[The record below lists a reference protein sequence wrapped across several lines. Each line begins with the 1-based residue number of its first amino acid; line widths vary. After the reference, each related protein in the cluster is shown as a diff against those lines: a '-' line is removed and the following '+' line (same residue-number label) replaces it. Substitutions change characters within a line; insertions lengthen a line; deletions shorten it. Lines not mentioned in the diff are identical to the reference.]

1 MSSPRDPGAQGAAPG
16 TGHES
21 KADEPASSKERAAV
35 AQTLPAEA
43 LMPTLPPEASAAS
56 MRSARGPAGK
66 SAAAKQEE
74 VQFAVTLGP
83 DGPIDPHAA
92 TLRPGGDIDPYGE
105 TLSPSRRSAALA
117 DTLAPEDLATGST
130 LGPESASSLPERS
143 LDGVVSVG
151 DMSRLQSDYPVAR
164 WDRYEFQKKLGQGGM
179 GAVYKARDRRLGRDV
194 ALKFIRGGDP
204 NMVMR
209 FLQEARAQ
217 ARIDHPNVCK
227 VYEVGEVEGKAYIAM
242 QYVDGQSL
250 NRAAKGLSLTEKVL
264 LMRQVA
270 EAMHEAHRLGIIHRD
285 LKPDNIMVERL
296 TDGTLSPVVMDF
308 GLARESGDNRG
319 LTESGAVMGTPAYM
333 APEQARGDVRTLD
346 RRADVYSLGATLYDL
361 VAGVPPFDAESVVDV
376 LMQVM
381 NEDAVP
387 LRNRLPSVPGDLET
401 IVMKCLRKEPGAR
414 YDSAKALA
422 DDLQRYIDGEPI
434 QGRRESVIGRVRRR
448 AKKHVALVAVS
459 AGSLVLVIS
468 FAVQWVRVQI
478 TARRERERAAELVKL
493 ERQLGQDI
501 KEMEWFLRSAYQL
514 PLHDI
519 TPQLAIVRSRM
530 ANMESQRAALRGD
543 DGGRIDYAIG
553 RGHLALHEPAEALR
567 YLQTARKRG
576 LDIPELHYALGRALG
591 ERFQQALE
599 EARRQG
605 DKSWVEKRRKELEA
619 EYLQPA
625 VQELEKSRGGSL
637 DSPEY
642 LEGLIAFYRK
652 QYDVALEKA
661 KSAFAKYPW
670 LYEIKALEGDAL
682 LAKGSELCDSGNYVD
697 GIMALGHA
705 ADSYNESINVGR
717 SDVRTYEAQADVFVT
732 KSSALFAQ
740 GKNFEPEL
748 KEIIAITSKAI
759 AVNSEREK
767 SKIQEAYAYF
777 WVGFMKGFSGQDSRD
792 DLKRSIQSVDFL
804 LKINKN
810 NALAYDML
818 GNGYYWIG
826 AFEKDHNRDPLELW
840 KKAEEAFEKSLA
852 LENRFP
858 WAHNDRGLLY
868 QGMGNYFAQKGGDWQ
883 GPLLKSVASFQE
895 AIDNDPAYMS
905 AYVNKLETQYSMVE
919 LTNRFGCDPTK
930 FVREAD
936 SVYRT
941 AVAVNKNVMQLHYNM
956 ANIVIQYAVY
966 LRQVG
971 DSDFSA
977 LSRAREYA
985 NLVSAIDDNICF
997 ADVLKLR
1004 IALIEA
1010 ARLIDDG
1017 DMSEKWFGD
1026 SLQLAERCRKKPG
1039 SAGQCELLQS
1049 RLYLLAAGW
1058 RSKRGES
1065 ALPYLNDAVRAALDG
1080 RKVSPDDPDGKQVYV
1095 SARRAFLLH
1104 GKNSSLFTQADL
1116 DTALNALETRRND
1129 GTNHANLASYYLLAA
1144 RSRKLAGADAKF
1156 VDKAAEHF
1164 QEAIRLN
1171 PRLQR
1176 TYQEEMQQVESLRA
1190 KQGNAK

>member
-35 AQTLPAEA
+35 AQTLPSEA

-92 TLRPGGDIDPYGE
+92 TLRPGGDVDPYGE

-567 YLQTARKRG
+567 YLQAAKKRG

-652 QYDVALEKA
+652 QYDVAQSKVRKTIE
-661 KSAFAKYPW
+661 SSPW
-670 LYEIKALEGDAL
+670 LYDAQILEGDIFLNRANEKKDRGEYDAAIVEIKNATSAYK
-682 LAKGSELCDSGNYVD
+682 LAID
-697 GIMALGHA
+697 
-705 ADSYNESINVGR
+705 VGR
-717 SDVRTYEAQADVFVT
+717 SDAVAIDSYANAEIRHIEILREQNQNAESNLAEVLKSAEQIISCNPRVSFGYVKKAYGLFWRGFAKGMSGGDPREDLLQAT
-732 KSSALFAQ
+732 KVA
-740 GKNFEPEL
+740 
-748 KEIIAITSKAI
+748 SKAI
-759 AVNSEREK
+759 ETNANDAYAFDMLGNASLWYGQSEMEHERNPDEWLKKAQTALMRATEIDVNFPWANSDLGLVFRAMGEIKIKRSQDPIPEFLTAVSWFKKAISIDEYYMNAYGNAIDSLSTLAAVAVNSGSDPDKYGKMADAMYE
-767 SKIQEAYAYF
+767 SS
-777 WVGFMKGFSGQDSRD
+777 M
-792 DLKRSIQSVDFL
+792 
-804 LKINKN
+804 KINKN
-810 NALAYDML
+810 F
-818 GNGYYWIG
+818 IG
-826 AFEKDHNRDPLELW
+826 LSQP
-840 KKAEEAFEKSLA
+840 
-852 LENRFP
+852 
-858 WAHNDRGLLY
+858 
-868 QGMGNYFAQKGGDWQ
+868 
-883 GPLLKSVASFQE
+883 
-895 AIDNDPAYMS
+895 
-905 AYVNKLETQYSMVE
+905 
-919 LTNRFGCDPTK
+919 
-930 FVREAD
+930 
-936 SVYRT
+936 
-941 AVAVNKNVMQLHYNM
+941 M
-956 ANIVIQYAVY
+956 ANIGYADAVFSLYSPDGVNGRLDRLIHHSQRMIEAGVPYGYIMMARSLLIKSEIILSKKEDPSDVIKKCRLILNQALASSQGKALILSLLAETGIVLDLWIRSQGRAKTQALDESIDYSRRAILENPSFPEAVMTMADALWRTALAKGKSSTLAQLLDAQNWAERAVGLNPMSVY
-966 LRQVG
+966 GYVVQAGVLALLAQRQSEATKQAALRQQ
-971 DSDFSA
+971 A
-977 LSRAREYA
+977 
-985 NLVSAIDDNICF
+985 
-997 ADVLKLR
+997 
-1004 IALIEA
+1004 EA
-1010 ARLIDDG
+1010 ALRRAEQINPRLGQRPRI
-1017 DMSEKWFGD
+1017 SQ
-1026 SLQLAERCRKKPG
+1026 QLAEI
-1039 SAGQCELLQS
+1039 
-1049 RLYLLAAGW
+1049 
-1058 RSKRGES
+1058 
-1065 ALPYLNDAVRAALDG
+1065 RA
-1080 RKVSPDDPDGKQVYV
+1080 RM
-1095 SARRAFLLH
+1095 R
-1104 GKNSSLFTQADL
+1104 
-1116 DTALNALETRRND
+1116 
-1129 GTNHANLASYYLLAA
+1129 
-1144 RSRKLAGADAKF
+1144 
-1156 VDKAAEHF
+1156 
-1164 QEAIRLN
+1164 
-1171 PRLQR
+1171 
-1176 TYQEEMQQVESLRA
+1176 
-1190 KQGNAK
+1190 